1 MSLARWEGN
10 TVLKSILTMMAIIS
24 IGAATAAYADKGG
37 VPNDGNGRDKDK
49 DKGSIAAPEMDP
61 GTATSALILLAGGL
75 AVVRGRRG
83 KS

>member
-1 MSLARWEGN
+1 M
-10 TVLKSILTMMAIIS
+10 LKSIVTVMAIIS

-37 VPNDGNGRDKDK
+37 VPDHGRDKDK
-49 DKGSIAAPEMDP
+49 SIAAPEMDP
-61 GTATSALILLAGGL
+61 ATATSALILLAGGL

>member
-1 MSLARWEGN
+1 M
-10 TVLKSILTMMAIIS
+10 LKSILTVMAIIS

-37 VPNDGNGRDKDK
+37 IPDG
-49 DKGSIAAPEMDP
+49 KGKGHDPVSAPEIDP
-61 GTATSALILLAGGL
+61 AAGTSALILLAGGL